1 MNVIAPRIQ
10 DSLDTRF
17 RLRNSVPPE
26 KVLALG
32 LFRLAVSP
40 LIDSFLILQMDFVDF
55 SRFSKIYH
63 APPIHYGVFDL
74 FACFVKFAEFFRDS
88 QNRVAL

>member
-1 MNVIAPRIQ
+1 MRRTTFQMLMNVIAPRIQ

-32 LFRLAVSP
+32 LFRLAHGNSYISIASAMNV
-40 LIDSFLILQMDFVDF
+40 
-55 SRFSKIYH
+55 
-63 APPIHYGVFDL
+63 G
-74 FACFVKFAEFFRDS
+74 KFNSD
-88 QNRVAL
+88 